1 MEQRELLERLQPPL
15 VDLKEG
21 GFVMN
26 IKSFAL
32 VVIATLAPPSAY
44 VFAQERVDS
53 PRVQA
58 VAPPSSSQA
67 TPVAARST
75 TSPPDL
81 LIGAGD
87 LLEVSLY
94 GMPDFRTE
102 VRVNSGGQISLPMVS
117 TVTVGGLSIE
127 RAQALIEREL
137 SQKGLFNDPHV
148 TVFEKEYATQGISVL
163 GEVQKPGIYPML
175 GSRNLYDV
183 ISAAGGTTPKAGRYV
198 LITRRN
204 DPQHP
209 VQVPLVTGSRESMEN
224 NVPVEPGDTIMVSK
238 AGVVY
243 VVGDVHQPGG
253 FVMENGNDITVVKAI
268 ALAQGTNPNAALN
281 SARLIRKTPEGP
293 KEVPLPL
300 KQILAAKAPDV
311 SLQADDVV
319 FVPGSAGKSAAKRGA
334 EAILQMATGIAI
346 WRMP

>member
-1 MEQRELLERLQPPL
+1 MT
-15 VDLKEG
+15 V
-21 GFVMN
+21 
-26 IKSFAL
+26 KSVAL
-32 VVIATLAPPSAY
+32 AVIATLAPTSNN
-44 VFAQERVDS
+44 VFAQDPVDS

-58 VAPPSSSQA
+58 VAPSTSQGM
-67 TPVAARST
+67 PVPARSSAG
-75 TSPPDL
+75 SPQEL

-94 GMPDFRTE
+94 GMPDFRTD
-102 VRVNSGGQISLPMVS
+102 VRVNSGGEISLPMLD

-127 RAQALIEREL
+127 QAQALIERTL
-137 SQKGLFNDPHV
+137 SQKQLFNDPHV

-163 GEVQKPGIYPML
+163 GEVQKPGIYPLL
-175 GSRNLYDV
+175 GSRKLFDA
-183 ISAAGGTTPKAGRYV
+183 ISVAGGTTLKAGRYA

-209 VQVPLVTGSRESMEN
+209 VQVPLLTGAPDAMQS
-224 NVPVEPGDTIMVSK
+224 NVVVEPGDTILVSK

-243 VVGDVHQPGG
+243 VVGDVHLPGG
-253 FVMENGNDITVVKAI
+253 FVMENGNDITVLKAI

-281 SARLIRKTPEGP
+281 AAKLIRKTPEGP
-293 KEVPLPL
+293 TDVPLDL
-300 KQILAAKAPDV
+300 KKILAAKAPDPQ
-311 SLQADDVV
+311 LQPDDVV

-346 WRMP
+346 WRVP

>member
-1 MEQRELLERLQPPL
+1 ME
-15 VDLKEG
+15 V
-21 GFVMN
+21 VM
-26 IKSFAL
+26 KSKPTFL
-32 VVIATLAPPSAY
+32 TTLAFLTLPLPYGLAQDRVGSSEIRPVPPST
-44 VFAQERVDS
+44 AQTE
-53 PRVQA
+53 P
-58 VAPPSSSQA
+58 
-67 TPVAARST
+67 TAARSAG
-75 TSPPDL
+75 SPHDL

-94 GMPDFRTE
+94 GMPDFKTD
-102 VRVNSGGQISLPMVS
+102 VRVNSGGEISLPMIG
-117 TVTVGGLSIE
+117 TVPVAGLSVE
-127 RAQALIEREL
+127 QAETLVAHKLTE
-137 SQKGLFNDPHV
+137 KGLFNDPHV

-163 GEVQKPGIYPML
+163 GEVQKPGIYPLL
-175 GSRNLYDV
+175 GSRKLYDA

-204 DPQHP
+204 DPQHS
-209 VQVPLVTGSRESMEN
+209 VRVPLMTGAPESMEN
-224 NVPVEPGDTIMVSK
+224 NVTVEPGDTILISK

-253 FVMENGNDITVVKAI
+253 FVMENGNDITVLKAI

-281 SARLIRKTPEGP
+281 GARLIRKTPGGP
-293 KEVPLPL
+293 QDVPLAL

-311 SLQADDVV
+311 QLQADDVV

-346 WRMP
+346 WRVP

>member
-1 MEQRELLERLQPPL
+1 
-15 VDLKEG
+15 
-21 GFVMN
+21 MN
-26 IKSFAL
+26 FKFISFA
-32 VVIATLAPPSAY
+32 VIAMLAPPLTY

-58 VAPPSSSQA
+58 EAPPSAPLTS
-67 TPVAARST
+67 PVAARST
-75 TSPPDL
+75 SSPPDM

-94 GMPDFRTE
+94 GMPDFKSD
-102 VRVNSGGQISLPMVS
+102 VRVSSGGEISLPMLG
-117 TVTVGGLSIE
+117 TVAVGGLSVE
-127 RAQALIEREL
+127 QAQLLIERKL
-137 SQKGLFNDPHV
+137 SEKSLFNDPHV

-163 GEVQKPGIYPML
+163 GEVQKPGIYPLL
-175 GSRNLYDV
+175 GSRNLYDAL
-183 ISAAGGTTPKAGRYV
+183 SAAGGTAPKAGRYV

-209 VQVPLVTGSRESMEN
+209 VRVPLLTGAAESMET
-224 NVPVEPGDTIMVSK
+224 NVTVEPGDTIVVSK

-253 FVMENGNDITVVKAI
+253 FVMENGNDITVLKAI

-281 SARLIRKTPEGP
+281 AARLIRKTPEGS
-293 KEVPLPL
+293 KDVPLPL
-300 KQILAAKAPDV
+300 KQILAAKAPDPQ
-311 SLQADDVV
+311 LQPDDVV
-319 FVPGSAGKSAAKRGA
+319 FVPGSAGMSAAKRGA

-346 WRMP
+346 WRIP